1 MPSHADLLIS
11 GDNSPDLL
19 PIALRTLAGIGT
31 APRAIK
37 VHRWQEFEQLIELR
51 IDELQHPAIQK
62 VAHRLCELLATARVT
77 FRASGG
83 AGGWLV
89 ARHSAAKVFI
99 STMKRFAVLR
109 ECSS

>member
-1 MPSHADLLIS
+1 LIS
-11 GDNSPDLL
+11 GANSPDLL
-19 PIALRTLAGIGT
+19 PIALRTLAGIGI

-51 IDELQHPAIQK
+51 IDALQHPAIER
-62 VAHRLCELLATARVT
+62 VARRLCELLATAWVA

-89 ARHSAAKVFI
+89 ARHGAAKSLFPV
-99 STMKRFAVLR
+99 
-109 ECSS
+109 